1 MNDILKNGALYT
13 IGSILTQFSSIL
25 VSIYFM
31 KVFSVSQYGA
41 YIFILSI
48 GSVSFGTI
56 DNCVT
61 QIFLSR
67 LSQSKSKFTETSKW
81 QFLVLITAIILYCSL
96 LLFIGIYNWNL
107 LRISAIILG
116 APFLQSIF
124 RPTLLFFVHEER
136 RSSVFLKDVV
146 LATVKCSFI
155 GLFFLFHPSFYVS
168 VSINL
173 ISVAS
178 VTIYL
183 FRLRSR
189 NGMGPLFTNATM
201 KDSLEYIKSTWL
213 LALLTLINYSYNRAQ
228 VFIIEAVKGFHVL
241 GVFTGASQ
249 FVYPLMFVSSAF
261 SAAVYPKLTKLS
273 SGGDIQEFERITKFS
288 CSTMAFVGVLI
299 STVLFMLFPIINNI
313 LFSGKY
319 INSTEVF
326 RIMIWIIPI
335 IFYYSTIS
343 NALVALGRVHLMVYV
358 NIVALLFMIVI
369 GGISLQRFSV
379 NGVAVVTV
387 VTELAI
393 LAFYRIV
400 FSSVLIKEREAWRAS
415 QL

>member
-1 MNDILKNGALYT
+1 
-13 IGSILTQFSSIL
+13 
-25 VSIYFM
+25 
-31 KVFSVSQYGA
+31 
-41 YIFILSI
+41 
-48 GSVSFGTI
+48 
-56 DNCVT
+56 
-61 QIFLSR
+61 
-67 LSQSKSKFTETSKW
+67 
-81 QFLVLITAIILYCSL
+81 
-96 LLFIGIYNWNL
+96 
-107 LRISAIILG
+107 
-116 APFLQSIF
+116 
-124 RPTLLFFVHEER
+124 
-136 RSSVFLKDVV
+136 
-146 LATVKCSFI
+146 
-155 GLFFLFHPSFYVS
+155 
-168 VSINL
+168 
-173 ISVAS
+173 
-178 VTIYL
+178 
-183 FRLRSR
+183 
-189 NGMGPLFTNATM
+189 
-201 KDSLEYIKSTWL
+201 
-213 LALLTLINYSYNRAQ
+213 
-228 VFIIEAVKGFHVL
+228 
-241 GVFTGASQ
+241 
-249 FVYPLMFVSSAF
+249 
-261 SAAVYPKLTKLS
+261 
-273 SGGDIQEFERITKFS
+273 
-288 CSTMAFVGVLI
+288 MAFVGVLI